1 MIKIDFKLNLTNCLN
16 RKYIEYKDFVFI
28 HDYYLHPHPHKYYDI

>member
-1 MIKIDFKLNLTNCLN
+1 MKVPFKLNLTNCLN

-28 HDYYLHPHPHKYYDI
+28 HDYYLHPHKYYEIQ